1 MHELEESRIRNRAV
15 RAQLAGAAGVGLIV
29 LGSVVIVGWLVR
41 SEPLVRVQPGLAAMK
56 FNTAVLFVLL
66 GAAVTAAAA
75 GLRRLAMAAACL
87 CLLLSGLINLQH
99 FIGRS
104 LGVDT
109 LFNVPFTVRPG
120 EIPGRISIY
129 TCSAFMLLALGLML
143 RERTRD
149 RRAAQVMAMLACG
162 AVQVLTVA
170 GLVGYATG
178 HRLPLSGG
186 TNMAV
191 HTGIGLLVGSWAV
204 MGLVWP
210 ERNGSRSLGL
220 AILMST
226 PAIASALGLAVALFV
241 LAALPGDGS
250 PARDAPVLPM
260 LLFVAVSA
268 CLAAG
273 AALAAR
279 VGFARAEFLR
289 AVNEQLNAEITQRK
303 QLESAQRLLVAELDH
318 RVRNTLQQVLSLANS
333 TAQSVG
339 TVEQFNNVF
348 GERVRALSRAHQAL
362 AAHRWNDVDLRRFL
376 LAVLEPFAA
385 GPNPR
390 IHLDGDPVTVPARA
404 TTPLCMAYY
413 ELAANAS
420 RHGALSVPG
429 GRVEISWRR
438 VDDESCRV
446 EIVWQ
451 ERGGPPPAPAHR
463 DGFGLTLIRG
473 MIPHELG
480 GRADVEFRPE
490 GLRCVLTFSTLSP
503 GAAASAVISRHGSL
517 AAG

>member
-1 MHELEESRIRNRAV
+1 MRELEVPQVRSRAV
-15 RAQLAGAAGVGLIV
+15 RARLAGAAGVGLVV

-66 GAAVTAAAA
+66 GAAATAAAA
-75 GLRRLAMAAACL
+75 GFRRIAMTAACL
-87 CLLLSGLINLQH
+87 CLLLSGWVNLQH
-99 FIGRS
+99 LLGRS
-104 LGVDT
+104 LGIDT
-109 LFNVPFTVRPG
+109 LFNVPFTSRPG
-120 EIPGRISIY
+120 EIPGRISVY
-129 TCSAFMLLALGLML
+129 TCSAFMLLSLGLVL
-143 RERTRD
+143 RERARD
-149 RRAAQVMAMLACG
+149 RRAAQVIAMLACG
-162 AVQVLTVA
+162 AVQLLTVA
-170 GLVGYATG
+170 GLIGYATG

-220 AILMST
+220 ALLMST
-226 PAIASALGLAVALFV
+226 PAIASTLGLAVAVFV

-260 LLFVAVSA
+260 LMFGSVSA

-279 VGFARAEFLR
+279 VGFARAAALR
-289 AVNEQLNAEITQRK
+289 AVNEQLNAEIAHRK
-303 QLESAQRLLVAELDH
+303 QLESAQRLLVSELDH

-333 TAQSVG
+333 TAQGVC

-362 AAHRWNDVDLRRFL
+362 AAHRWSDVDLRRFL

-385 GPNPR
+385 GPNPC
-390 IHLDGDPVTVPARA
+390 IHLHGDPVTVPARA

-429 GRVEISWRR
+429 GRVEVSWRR
-438 VDDESCRV
+438 HDDESSRV

-451 ERGGPPPAPAHR
+451 ERGGPPPPTSHR

-473 MIPHELG
+473 MVPHELG

-490 GLRCVLTFSTLSP
+490 GLRCVLSFSTSP
-503 GAAASAVISRHGSL
+503 PAAAASAGYSRHGLL
-517 AAG
+517 AAV

>member
-1 MHELEESRIRNRAV
+1 MHELEEARVRGRAQ
-15 RAQLAGAAGVGLIV
+15 RAQLAGAAGLGLIV

-66 GAAVTAAAA
+66 GAAAVAAAA
-75 GLRRLAMAAACL
+75 GVRRVGMAAAFL
-87 CLLLSGLINLQH
+87 CVLLAGVINLQH
-99 FIGRS
+99 LLGRS
-104 LGVDT
+104 LGDDT
-109 LFNVPFTVRPG
+109 LFNLPFTIRQG

-129 TCSAFMLLALGLML
+129 TCSAFMLLGLGLLL
-143 RERTRD
+143 RGRARD
-149 RRAAQVMAMLACG
+149 DRAAQAFAMLACG
-162 AVQVLTVA
+162 AVQLLTVA
-170 GLVGYATG
+170 GLIGYATG

-191 HTGIGLLVGSWAV
+191 HTGLGLLVGAWAV

-210 ERNGSRSLGL
+210 ERNGGRSLGM

-260 LLFVAVSA
+260 LMFVAVAA

-279 VGFARAEFLR
+279 VGFARADALR
-289 AVNEQLNAEITQRK
+289 AVNEQLTAEINQRK
-303 QLESAQRLLVAELDH
+303 QLESAQRLLVSELDH

-333 TAQSVG
+333 TAHGVG

-362 AAHRWNDVDLRRFL
+362 AAHRWNDVDLRQFL
-376 LAVLEPFAA
+376 LAVLEPFAV
-385 GPNPR
+385 GLTPSIR
-390 IHLDGDPVTVPARA
+390 FDGEPVTVPARA
-404 TTPLCMAYY
+404 TTSLCMAYY

-429 GRVEISWRR
+429 GRVDVAWRR
-438 VDDESCRV
+438 IVNGAERV

-451 ERGGPPPAPAHR
+451 EH
-463 DGFGLTLIRG
+463 TT
-473 MIPHELG
+473 
-480 GRADVEFRPE
+480 E
-490 GLRCVLTFSTLSP
+490 GLDH
-503 GAAASAVISRHGSL
+503 AVEAFLEMLAGQNVGKALVRISS
-517 AAG
+517 